1 MNPYKFKINATG
13 SLTINGNST
22 ITITNSSTAPEI
34 AIALLELRYANTNN
48 KNTIKILNKIIQ
60 EVNLTD
66 EEIDEYLMENNE
78 NNEVFA
84 EKIFKTLEKYK
95 DNTTS
100 TIARIIGKHCNR
112 ESLNNVKKRRE
123 IRRKITLNLLNKEN
137 IISKMQ
143 TEQRLCLILDNYSV
157 HKSAFIKK
165 IALHLNITLIYL
177 PPYSPHLNPIEQ
189 IWRQMK
195 REIKHYYLKSKEF
208 LEDLTIKTYTKSIL
222 DTKAYDKWF
231 ETYIPKVW

>member
-13 SLTINGNST
+13 SLTINGKST

-34 AIALLELRYANTNN
+34 AIALLELRCANTNN
-48 KNTIKILNKIIQ
+48 KNKIKILNKIIQ

-66 EEIDEYLMENNE
+66 EEIDEHLMKNNE

-112 ESLNNVKKRRE
+112 ESLNNVKK
-123 IRRKITLNLLNKEN
+123 KEE
-137 IISKMQ
+137 K
-143 TEQRLCLILDNYSV
+143 
-157 HKSAFIKK
+157 
-165 IALHLNITLIYL
+165 
-177 PPYSPHLNPIEQ
+177 
-189 IWRQMK
+189 
-195 REIKHYYLKSKEF
+195 
-208 LEDLTIKTYTKSIL
+208 
-222 DTKAYDKWF
+222 
-231 ETYIPKVW
+231 

>member
-34 AIALLELRYANTNN
+34 AIALLELRCANTNN

-157 HKSAFIKK
+157 HKSEK
-165 IALHLNITLIYL
+165 
-177 PPYSPHLNPIEQ
+177 
-189 IWRQMK
+189 
-195 REIKHYYLKSKEF
+195 
-208 LEDLTIKTYTKSIL
+208 
-222 DTKAYDKWF
+222 
-231 ETYIPKVW
+231 